1 MINRDKETLLI
12 NMSHQYPPNYDFTME
27 ELAWVPGFIDDIRD
41 YFHVRPED
49 NLLILRP
56 NRVMHLNST
65 ALTMLKMLMENQ
77 SIEEVVEKFEK
88 QKGANRQTILNDLA
102 AFVGDLS
109 SMTAGNYNIYSYKT
123 AEIIPYGTGEIR
135 YPVLSE
141 IAVTYRCNNKCRFC
155 YAYSPYRE
163 SGEMSTE
170 EVKRVIDIIVDD
182 AHVPSLSFTGGEP
195 TLREDI
201 FELIAYAKSK
211 NLRVNLITNGRKC
224 ADEDYV
230 RKLVDAG
237 LHSAQVSIEGPDAE
251 THDYIVGVSGAFIQ
265 TVQGIK
271 NLHSTEIYTHCN
283 TTICRPNAEKLEE
296 LVDFHVD
303 ELDLSYFSMNMVIYT
318 GTAAKL
324 RDELMI
330 TYSEIG
336 DIVRRVKRKANK
348 RQISFVWYA
357 PTPVCIF
364 NPIANGL
371 GAKACACCDGLL
383 SVDAEGNL
391 LPCSS
396 FSEPVGN
403 LLKDGFD
410 KVWNGRAA
418 KFWREKDFA
427 PEGCKNCEHFEY
439 CTGACPLYF
448 DVMSFDEI
456 QPYWK
461 EKGKISGKLDDL
473 RLRLRRKIRGDQH
486 GIT

>member
-1 MINRDKETLLI
+1 
-12 NMSHQYPPNYDFTME
+12 MSNQYPPDYNFSIE
-27 ELAWVPGFIDDIRD
+27 ELEWIPGFIEDVQD

-56 NRVMHLNST
+56 NRVMHLNKT
-65 ALTMLKMLMENQ
+65 ALTMLKMLMEG
-77 SIEEVVEKFEK
+77 STIEELVGSFER
-88 QKGANRQTILNDLA
+88 QKGVSRQRILNDLA
-102 AFVGDLS
+102 AFAGDLS

-123 AEIIPYGTGEIR
+123 AEIIPYGAGEIR

-163 SGEMSTE
+163 SGEMKTE
-170 EVKRVIDIIVDD
+170 EIKKIIDIIVDD

-201 FELIAYAKSK
+201 FELISYARSK
-211 NLRVNLITNGRKC
+211 KLRVNLITNGRKC
-224 ADEDYV
+224 ADKKYV
-230 RKLVDAG
+230 NRLLDAG

-251 THDYIVGVSGAFIQ
+251 SHDYIVGIPGAFEQ
-265 TVQGIK
+265 TVKGIK
-271 NLHSTEIYTHCN
+271 NLHATEIYTHCN
-283 TTICRPNAEKLEE
+283 TTICQPNVDRLEE

-336 DIVRRVKRKANK
+336 DIVRRVKRRANK

-357 PTPVCIF
+357 PTPVCLF

-396 FSEPVGN
+396 FSEPVGS
-403 LLKDGFD
+403 LLHDGFE
-410 KVWNGRAA
+410 KVWNSRGA
-418 KFWREKDFA
+418 KFWREKEFA
-427 PEGCKNCEHFEY
+427 PVGCKDCEHFAY

-456 QPYWK
+456 KPFWK
-461 EKGKISGKLDDL
+461 QKGKASEMLDEFKLKL
-473 RLRLRRKIRGDQH
+473 KRKIKGDQH